1 MPPVYPTP
9 GQVLNG
15 VPYGPTGAE
24 FTGTLGGPVS
34 GSGPILEQIAAAI
47 AARLATITAANGY
60 AVTVDS
66 VVRPKRSGEG
76 FCPRDY
82 GVALL
87 QDAAPNAPELVLS
100 AGSQGVTI
108 EQWRQRFT
116 VDLVCRVS
124 DGSATAVDTL
134 LNQFLAEVQRAIW
147 LDESWGGL
155 ALNTEAA
162 GTEYPAVGAA
172 QEGVSLLLDVIYR
185 VRQGNPYVQ
194 G

>member
-15 VPYGPTGAE
+15 VPYGPAGAD

-82 GVALL
+82 GVSLM
-87 QDAAPNAPELVLS
+87 QDAVPPAPESVIS
-100 AGSQGVTI
+100 GGSQGRTYL
-108 EQWRQRFT
+108 QWRQRFML
-116 VDLVCRVS
+116 DLVCRVS
-124 DGSATAVDTL
+124 DGSATAADTL
-134 LNQFLAEVQRAIW
+134 LNQFVAEVTRAIF
-147 LDESWGGL
+147 LDQTWGGL
-155 ALNTEAA
+155 ALRTEPA
-162 GTEYPAVGAA
+162 GTDYPAVGAA

-185 VRQGNPYVQ
+185 VRKDNPYIQ